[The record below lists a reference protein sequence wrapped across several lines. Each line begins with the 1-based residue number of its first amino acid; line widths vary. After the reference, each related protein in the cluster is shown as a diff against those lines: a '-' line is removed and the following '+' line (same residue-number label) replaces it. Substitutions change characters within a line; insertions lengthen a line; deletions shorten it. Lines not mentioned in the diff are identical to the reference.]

1 MDNRIPVYRF
11 SYEFAV
17 ESDELPAYMLSV
29 RENARCAEAIER
41 AIQNHYKN
49 NSLRMDGIQAVIED
63 FGFERVNWVLAY
75 NARRL
80 SHDVRISRGNKA
92 WAQEVSILEDVGAGA
107 KWQGSFRI
115 LSHPGLINL
124 CINHVREQLQLAEKQ
139 SQAPPDEQKRGEI
152 NMDYGEATSKSL
164 AHISTGN
171 FPQRQHICRQFIGFH
186 RKFVGKAVNGNSVVH
201 YFSLLP

>member
-1 MDNRIPVYRF
+1 MNKRIPVYRF

-17 ESDELPAYMLSV
+17 ESDELAAYMLSV

-41 AIQNHYKN
+41 AIQNYYRD

-80 SHDVRISRGNKA
+80 SHDGRISSGNKA
-92 WAQEVSILEDVGAGA
+92 WAQEVSILEDDGADA
-107 KWQGSFRI
+107 KWQRSFRI

-139 SQAPPDEQKRGEI
+139 SQAPPDEQKRGEM
-152 NMDYGEATSKSL
+152 NLD
-164 AHISTGN
+164 
-171 FPQRQHICRQFIGFH
+171 F
-186 RKFVGKAVNGNSVVH
+186 
-201 YFSLLP
+201 